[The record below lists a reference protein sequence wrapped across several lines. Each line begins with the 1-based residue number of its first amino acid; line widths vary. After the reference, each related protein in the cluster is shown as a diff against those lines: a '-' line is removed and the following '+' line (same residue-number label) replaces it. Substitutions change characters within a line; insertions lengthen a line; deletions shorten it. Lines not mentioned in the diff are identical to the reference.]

1 MPPNETTERAPGLF
15 TRFRRWFSQGGVEE
29 RAFLP
34 SALEF
39 LETPASPAARIVAFA
54 IVAFFAIGVVWASF
68 GEVDIVAVAQG
79 RIIPKGGV
87 QSLQPLEMGVV
98 RAIHVREGQEVV
110 KGEVLIELDP
120 TESEVDKGQVTRE
133 LMSARVEIARLKAH
147 LRILDGAAPM
157 RPRRLSEL
165 GFKPPAKADPRLARM
180 HRQRLGSDLLAHQ
193 ARLAALASELSR
205 RIAEGAAIKAEIEK
219 LTATIP
225 LIEEREKS
233 IERLMKRG
241 NAPRRQWLE
250 LRQLLI
256 ESRQDLVVQKHRLSE
271 ADAARIS
278 ADRQR
283 GQAEADARRQVLAE
297 MVEARDR
304 IETAELALRKAEK
317 RERLQHLRSP
327 VDGVVQQLQIH
338 TIGGVVTPAQP
349 LMSIVPKNAP
359 LEIEVM
365 VLNKDKGFVEAR
377 QRAEIKVEA
386 FPFTKYGT
394 IDGTVTQLSGDA
406 IQDEKLGL
414 VYAARVSM
422 DRTTMRVKDRTVKL
436 TPGMAA
442 TIEIKTGKRRIIE
455 FLMTPLLRYRD
466 ESLRE
471 R

>member
-34 SALEF
+34 SALEI

-271 ADAARIS
+271 ADAVAC
-278 ADRQR
+278 
-283 GQAEADARRQVLAE
+283 L
-297 MVEARDR
+297 
-304 IETAELALRKAEK
+304 ETAELALRKAEK

>member
-1 MPPNETTERAPGLF
+1 
-15 TRFRRWFSQGGVEE
+15 
-29 RAFLP
+29 
-34 SALEF
+34 
-39 LETPASPAARIVAFA
+39 
-54 IVAFFAIGVVWASF
+54 
-68 GEVDIVAVAQG
+68 
-79 RIIPKGGV
+79 
-87 QSLQPLEMGVV
+87 
-98 RAIHVREGQEVV
+98 
-110 KGEVLIELDP
+110 
-120 TESEVDKGQVTRE
+120 
-133 LMSARVEIARLKAH
+133 
-147 LRILDGAAPM
+147 
-157 RPRRLSEL
+157 
-165 GFKPPAKADPRLARM
+165 
-180 HRQRLGSDLLAHQ
+180 
-193 ARLAALASELSR
+193 
-205 RIAEGAAIKAEIEK
+205 
-219 LTATIP
+219 
-225 LIEEREKS
+225 
-233 IERLMKRG
+233 
-241 NAPRRQWLE
+241 
-250 LRQLLI
+250 
-256 ESRQDLVVQKHRLSE
+256 
-271 ADAARIS
+271 
-278 ADRQR
+278 
-283 GQAEADARRQVLAE
+283 